1 MKRLMKTA
9 LIALMVLA
17 LVACAGCKKKK
28 TAEPAAAPAAEPASA
43 PVVESAPAPAEE
55 PAAAPAE
62 EPAAAPAEEPVA
74 GIPNPWSETKDA
86 SEAITGAGLDDLL
99 RFSSRIPQKLFGL
112 ELQGFRYMAGT
123 LEADY
128 ANSANEAFLRISKD
142 LSGIEG
148 LAGDY
153 NKYSQ
158 EWEGTFYGVTIH
170 ACGGQDRVN
179 VAAFDAL
186 GLHFAAGCNLGS
198 EGAGVPFSAV
208 RSLAARIQIPDYLA
222 AVMKA
227 PAAAPA
233 EEPAAAPAEEPA
245 EAPAEEPAVA
255 PAEEPVVGIPNP
267 WVETKDASEAIAGAG
282 MNYLL
287 LFSNI
292 IPQKLFGL
300 ELQGFRYMDGTL
312 EADYANSA
320 NEAFLRISKN
330 ASGIE
335 GLAGD
340 YNEYSQEW
348 NVAVY
353 GVNLQARGGQDR
365 VNVAAFDALGF
376 HFAVGCNL
384 GNEGAGVPLNAVQ
397 SLVPRVRIPDSF
409 LKLIGK

>member
-62 EPAAAPAEEPVA
+62 EPAAAPAEEPAAAPAEEPAEEPAAAPAEEPVA

-112 ELQGFRYMAGT
+112 ELQGFRYMA
-123 LEADY
+123 
-128 ANSANEAFLRISKD
+128 
-142 LSGIEG
+142 
-148 LAGDY
+148 
-153 NKYSQ
+153 
-158 EWEGTFYGVTIH
+158 
-170 ACGGQDRVN
+170 
-179 VAAFDAL
+179 
-186 GLHFAAGCNLGS
+186 
-198 EGAGVPFSAV
+198 
-208 RSLAARIQIPDYLA
+208 
-222 AVMKA
+222 
-227 PAAAPA
+227 
-233 EEPAAAPAEEPA
+233 
-245 EAPAEEPAVA
+245 
-255 PAEEPVVGIPNP
+255 
-267 WVETKDASEAIAGAG
+267 
-282 MNYLL
+282 
-287 LFSNI
+287 
-292 IPQKLFGL
+292 
-300 ELQGFRYMDGTL
+300 GTL